1 MKRHRFMATQSMQMD
16 DPLVDANREEL
27 FEFIRIENRFYNA
40 INDARQAMNDA
51 VNAARGQRK
60 RDLNELRA
68 RITVRIEEA
77 QS

>member
-1 MKRHRFMATQSMQMD
+1 MSTENMQMD
-16 DPLVDANREEL
+16 DPLVEADREEL

-51 VNAARGQRK
+51 VNEARGQRK

-68 RITVRIEEA
+68 RITARIEENLP
-77 QS
+77 